1 MSFVGSLFTHG
12 DLMPQIFTDIRIFF
26 TLKNLLQDGG
36 LSLVSPTELK
46 QVGS

>member
-1 MSFVGSLFTHG
+1 MSFAVSLNTHG
-12 DLMPQIFTDIRIFF
+12 DPMSLIFTDNGIFF
-26 TLKNLLQDGG
+26 TLKNPLQDGG